1 MHIGDLKRAVEDVVL
16 RPDDN
21 RLSDMEERSTIAALD
36 LCQVWTLSLPL
47 FLCVLQNKMD

>member
-21 RLSDMEERSTIAALD
+21 RLSEMEKRSTIAALD
-36 LCQVWTLSLPL
+36 LCQVFF
-47 FLCVLQNKMD
+47 FLIHLNIKKIFD

>member
-36 LCQVWTLSLPL
+36 LCQV
-47 FLCVLQNKMD
+47 